1 MKRTVKRILAVLLT
15 AVILLSVAPM
25 SVFAKENVT
34 DGTAEG
40 VMSDVNLKATN
51 SVGEL
56 VTKALEKNGLD
67 AESEYGVTGLDFD
80 GKTATVTGFAKE
92 NCALIVAIYDENS
105 NRMLASGIGEFS
117 ENEQTASVEIST
129 TQMPEYYIAHA
140 FLLDENGSALCDKF
154 TSREHTHDFEEFY
167 EKTVDDFDKDK
178 VINLDENKESNF
190 AVLTEGAETV
200 DAQNGKNKL
209 VSVDDEKGIYVFE
222 NIDSDISSLK
232 AGDVFRYEQKN
243 ERDVLVIKVKS
254 VSINGST
261 ATVTSDDTDLTEV
274 FDYVKIEGST
284 TGENTTVDMSEA
296 DEGVEYRRIEEETGE
311 IQTSSFDYNDS
322 KSVSS
327 EFTIK
332 EKEIKKNVKLSAKLT
347 FKVSASVNVYYQRK
361 AFADDYLDMSI
372 KIEPSVAISFSLTGK
387 AEKSFVKLGEIGIYV
402 CPGVYIG
409 FTPQF
414 VVEVS
419 GSISISGTIKG
430 CIGYSYNSD
439 EGFKNTSSPFDF
451 KPKVEIS
458 VEVFI
463 GINLKPHIAII
474 HEKIADASISGE
486 IGFKIKASTDLS
498 ESATSKA
505 KHDCKVCIDG
515 DISFVIKFSAEL
527 KLFNSEKWKY
537 GADLWNTSFKIADF
551 YISVPY
557 GFGWGVCPHK
567 FYEVKF
573 TVADLDYEKAYKI
586 SSVGAGILSGIITGS
601 ISTGLKAYELAND
614 NFFKSNSSALV
625 SKGNITGNGNSRYY
639 LHGSDTWDGNIATVT
654 DGVTTLYYTNGDQ
667 TATISASGY
676 KSKDI
681 SFTINDSGKSLV
693 VFLEKDSGSDNP
705 GGETGGSTSDGTG
718 SNDSVFTGMEATGTV
733 INFGSYPQSKVTD
746 SATISALDSV
756 TKNWKSYN
764 YYSGTGNEA
773 DGYMTSSDYMKY
785 ADIKLGGEKYRAV
798 TFNEY
803 RPFHTSR
810 TSSTSN
816 SSSFVQYSNGYYTN
830 NVYYFKY
837 EPLKWRVL
845 DASTGLAVC
854 DSIIDSQ
861 PYNNYILK
869 TGDEYWG
876 DSNKKYYAS
885 NWEYSSLRAW
895 LNNEFYNTAFSE
907 MQRDR
912 IKELKR
918 ENKSTKDSKYD
929 SNPTSDKI
937 TLLSYNDIL
946 NTSYGFSLSDDYDVA
961 RLRKGTDYA
970 KCQGLYVDNYSGS
983 IYNGNS
989 QWWLRSPYISYN
1001 SAGVQLSGL
1010 AIGGYGGCWV
1020 NYTDLGIVP
1029 ALNLSISSSASDGT
1043 GSNDSIFTGTE
1054 ATGTVINFGSYPQ
1067 SRVNDTVT
1075 INNLEGVTKNWKSY
1089 NYYSGTG
1096 YWDDGNMT
1104 SSDYMLY
1111 ADFLYG
1117 GEKYRAVT
1125 FSEYRPCY
1133 TGYTHSDGTYQ
1144 DDNGYYTGN
1153 TYYFKYEPLKWRVL
1167 DASTG
1172 LVICDS
1178 AIDSQPY
1185 NNYILNADGYYWGDS
1200 NKKHYASNWEYSSLR
1215 KWLNE
1220 DFYNTAFSKLQQDRI
1235 QKLTRENKS
1244 TYSSKYDSNPT
1255 SDKITLLS
1263 YDDVLNKNYGFSS
1276 SSKAKDTARQREG
1289 TDYAKCQGLSSS
1301 YRGKS
1306 WWQLR
1311 SPCYSYFASVVDYA
1325 GQASDGDNGWLV
1337 TYTDY
1342 GVIPALNLT
1351 QSEISTS
1358 SIISEEIAADEA
1370 GDENAPRTSQAAQT
1384 VYAPL
1389 ANGEFTLGSAVDG
1402 NRYMVY
1408 GVTDYSDGF
1417 TLTSDNLV
1425 YIDQSEGKD
1434 GKVTLS
1440 YKPSRT
1446 DNAAVIVVGDFGS
1459 GIEAKKVEFKTGYT
1473 VTWNIDGKTVTEIY
1487 AAGDKL
1493 TPPTVPSKSGYT
1505 FKGWDKS
1512 VPSTM
1517 PANDM
1522 TFTAVYEKNVEKKN
1536 VKSVSIDDISLNYK
1550 KSTTLKPT
1558 IKADDGAKYKVEY
1571 STSNAKVATVDKNGK
1586 VTATKRGSGSATIT
1600 CTVTD
1605 SNGNVVKDTC
1615 KVSVKL
1621 SFGQILIVY
1630 VLFGWIWY

>member
-15 AVILLSVAPM
+15 AVMLLSVAPM

-117 ENEQTASVEIST
+117 EDEQTASVEIST
-129 TQMPEYYIAHA
+129 TQMPEYFVAYA

-190 AVLTEGAETV
+190 AVLTEGSETV

-243 ERDVLVIKVKS
+243 EQDVLVIKVKS

-332 EKEIKKNVKLSAKLT
+332 EKKIKKNVKLSAKLT
-347 FKVSASVNVYYQRK
+347 FKVSASINVYYQRK

-387 AEKSFVKLGEIGIYV
+387 AEKSFVKLGEIGIFV

-601 ISTGLKAYELAND
+601 ISTGLKAYELVND
-614 NFFKSNSSALV
+614 NFFKSNSSALI
-625 SKGNITGNGNSRYY
+625 SKGNVKGNGNSRYY

-654 DGVTTLYYTNGDQ
+654 DGVATLYYTNGDQ

-681 SFTINDSGKSLV
+681 SFTIKDAGKSFV
-693 VFLEKDSGSDNP
+693 VFLEKGSGSDNP
-705 GGETGGSTSDGTG
+705 GGETGGSNLGNYTATFSANGGAFADGTTTKNLTVKAGDPITAPNDPTRNNYYFAGWNPGLPDVMPSKNTTFTATWSTTPVTGYADGTG
-718 SNDSVFTGMEATGTV
+718 SADNLSNVGTKGATV
-733 INFGSYPQSKVTD
+733 QFGAYPQSRVTD
-746 SATISALDSV
+746 EAIIDGLDSQSLS
-756 TKNWKSYN
+756 WKSYN
-764 YYSGTGNEA
+764 YYSGTGSWT
-773 DGYMTSSDYMKY
+773 DGNVKPSDYMKY
-785 ADIKLGGEKYRAV
+785 ADIVFNGNKYRAV
-798 TFNEY
+798 TFSKY
-803 RPFHTSR
+803 RPDCTVY
-810 TSSTSN
+810 TSSASN
-816 SSSFVQYSNGYYTN
+816 TCQDEYGYYTG

-845 DASTGLAVC
+845 DASTGLVVC

-861 PYNNYILK
+861 AYNNYILRSNY
-869 TGDEYWG
+869 DYEYYG
-876 DSNKKYYAS
+876 DS
-885 NWEYSSLRAW
+885 E
-895 LNNEFYNTAFSE
+895 
-907 MQRDR
+907 
-912 IKELKR
+912 
-918 ENKSTKDSKYD
+918 
-929 SNPTSDKI
+929 
-937 TLLSYNDIL
+937 
-946 NTSYGFSLSDDYDVA
+946 
-961 RLRKGTDYA
+961 
-970 KCQGLYVDNYSGS
+970 
-983 IYNGNS
+983 
-989 QWWLRSPYISYN
+989 
-1001 SAGVQLSGL
+1001 
-1010 AIGGYGGCWV
+1010 
-1020 NYTDLGIVP
+1020 
-1029 ALNLSISSSASDGT
+1029 
-1043 GSNDSIFTGTE
+1043 
-1054 ATGTVINFGSYPQ
+1054 
-1067 SRVNDTVT
+1067 
-1075 INNLEGVTKNWKSY
+1075 KN
-1089 NYYSGTG
+1089 
-1096 YWDDGNMT
+1096 
-1104 SSDYMLY
+1104 
-1111 ADFLYG
+1111 
-1117 GEKYRAVT
+1117 
-1125 FSEYRPCY
+1125 
-1133 TGYTHSDGTYQ
+1133 
-1144 DDNGYYTGN
+1144 
-1153 TYYFKYEPLKWRVL
+1153 
-1167 DASTG
+1167 
-1172 LVICDS
+1172 
-1178 AIDSQPY
+1178 
-1185 NNYILNADGYYWGDS
+1185 
-1200 NKKHYASNWEYSSLR
+1200 HYANDWENSSLR

-1244 TYSSKYDSNPT
+1244 TCESKHDSNPT

-1263 YDDVLNKNYGFSS
+1263 YWDMLNTSYGFSS
-1276 SSKAKDTARQREG
+1276 SDRTKDTARQRKG
-1289 TDYAKCQGLSSS
+1289 TDYAKCQGLAVITDSN
-1301 YRGKS
+1301 YDGIS
-1306 WWQLR
+1306 WWWLR
-1311 SPCYSYFASVVDYA
+1311 SPGCCQCSFGGYSGGAAGVDYA
-1325 GQASDGDNGWLV
+1325 GWADNYNNYV
-1337 TYTDY
+1337 NYTNN
-1342 GVIPALNLT
+1342 GVVPALNLGKST
-1351 QSEISTS
+1351 ISTS
-1358 SIISEEIAADEA
+1358 SIHTGEIASDEA
-1370 GDENAPRTSQAAQT
+1370 GDENSPKTSRAAQT

-1425 YIDQSEGKD
+1425 YIDCSEGKD
-1434 GKVTLS
+1434 GKVTLT
-1440 YKPSRT
+1440 YKPSRNDKAT
-1446 DNAAVIVVGDFGS
+1446 VIVVGDFGS

-1487 AAGDKL
+1487 AAGNKL
-1493 TPPTVPSKSGYT
+1493 TPPTVPSKIGYT

-1517 PANDM
+1517 PASDL
-1522 TFTAVYEKNVEKKN
+1522 TFTAVYEKHVEKKN
-1536 VKSVSIDDISLNYK
+1536 VKFVSIDDISLNYK

-1586 VTATKRGSGSATIT
+1586 VTATKRGSGTATIT

>member
-15 AVILLSVAPM
+15 AVMLLSVAPM

-117 ENEQTASVEIST
+117 EDEQTASVEIST

-178 VINLDENKESNF
+178 VINLDENKKSNF

-243 ERDVLVIKVKS
+243 EQDVLVIKVKS

-296 DEGVEYRRIEEETGE
+296 DEGVEYRKIEEETGE
-311 IQTSSFDYNDS
+311 IQTSSFGYNDS

-372 KIEPSVAISFSLTGK
+372 KIEPSVTLSFSLTGK

-654 DGVTTLYYTNGDQ
+654 DGVATLYYTNGDQ
-667 TATISASGY
+667 TATITASGY

-718 SNDSVFTGMEATGTV
+718 SNDSIFKGTEVTGTI

-746 SATISALDSV
+746 SATISALDGV

-773 DGYMTSSDYMKY
+773 DGNMTSSDYMKY

-798 TFNEY
+798 IFSEY
-803 RPFHTSR
+803 RPYYTGY
-810 TSSTSN
+810 TSSTS
-816 SSSFVQYSNGYYTN
+816 YSYQDDNGYFAN

-845 DASTGLAVC
+845 NASTGLVVC
-854 DSIIDSQ
+854 DSAIDSQ

-869 TGDEYWG
+869 VDDEYWG

-885 NWEYSSLRAW
+885 NWENSCLRAW

-907 MQRDR
+907 IQQDR
-912 IKELKR
+912 IKGLTR
-918 ENKSTKDSKYD
+918 ENKSTWDSKYD
-929 SNPTSDKI
+929 SNPTS
-937 TLLSYNDIL
+937 
-946 NTSYGFSLSDDYDVA
+946 
-961 RLRKGTDYA
+961 
-970 KCQGLYVDNYSGS
+970 
-983 IYNGNS
+983 
-989 QWWLRSPYISYN
+989 
-1001 SAGVQLSGL
+1001 
-1010 AIGGYGGCWV
+1010 
-1020 NYTDLGIVP
+1020 
-1029 ALNLSISSSASDGT
+1029 
-1043 GSNDSIFTGTE
+1043 E
-1054 ATGTVINFGSYPQ
+1054 
-1067 SRVNDTVT
+1067 
-1075 INNLEGVTKNWKSY
+1075 
-1089 NYYSGTG
+1089 
-1096 YWDDGNMT
+1096 
-1104 SSDYMLY
+1104 
-1111 ADFLYG
+1111 
-1117 GEKYRAVT
+1117 
-1125 FSEYRPCY
+1125 
-1133 TGYTHSDGTYQ
+1133 
-1144 DDNGYYTGN
+1144 
-1153 TYYFKYEPLKWRVL
+1153 
-1167 DASTG
+1167 
-1172 LVICDS
+1172 
-1178 AIDSQPY
+1178 
-1185 NNYILNADGYYWGDS
+1185 
-1200 NKKHYASNWEYSSLR
+1200 
-1215 KWLNE
+1215 
-1220 DFYNTAFSKLQQDRI
+1220 
-1235 QKLTRENKS
+1235 
-1244 TYSSKYDSNPT
+1244 
-1255 SDKITLLS
+1255 KITLLS
-1263 YDDVLNKNYGFSS
+1263 YDEASNTSYGFSS
-1276 SSKAKDTARQREG
+1276 AGSKDTARLREG
-1289 TDYAKCQGLSSS
+1289 TDYAKCQGLWINN
-1301 YRGKS
+1301 S
-1306 WWQLR
+1306 WWWLR
-1311 SPCYSYFASVVDYA
+1311 SPSNAYGAAGVDNDGWAFSYISDVNFAYEGVV
-1325 GQASDGDNGWLV
+1325 
-1337 TYTDY
+1337 
-1342 GVIPALNLT
+1342 PALNLT
-1351 QSEISTS
+1351 KSKIGTS
-1358 SIISEEIAADEA
+1358 SITSGEIAVEEVT
-1370 GDENAPRTSQAAQT
+1370 DENAPRTSRAVQT

-1389 ANGEFTLGSAVDG
+1389 ANGKFTLGSAVDG

-1434 GKVTLS
+1434 GKVTLT
-1440 YKPSRT
+1440 YKPSKT
-1446 DNAAVIVVGDFGS
+1446 DSATVIVVGDFGS
-1459 GIEAKKVEFKTGYT
+1459 GIEARIVELKTGYT

-1517 PANDM
+1517 PASDL

-1586 VTATKRGSGSATIT
+1586 VTATKRGSGTATIT

>member
-1 MKRTVKRILAVLLT
+1 MKKTVKRIFAILLAV
-15 AVILLSVAPM
+15 VMLLSVAPV

-117 ENEQTASVEIST
+117 EDEQTASVEIST
-129 TQMPEYYIAHA
+129 TQMPEYFVAYA

-178 VINLDENKESNF
+178 VINLDENRESNF
-190 AVLTEGAETV
+190 VVLTEGAETV

-209 VSVDDEKGIYVFE
+209 VSVDDEKDIYVFE
-222 NIDSDISSLK
+222 NIDSDISTLK

-243 ERDVLVIKVKS
+243 EQDVLVIKVKS
-254 VSINGST
+254 VRINGST

-274 FDYVKIEGST
+274 FDYVKIEGNT
-284 TGENTTVDMSEA
+284 TGENTTVDMSKA

-311 IQTSSFDYNDS
+311 IQTRSFEYNDS

-332 EKEIKKNVKLSAKLT
+332 EKKIKKNVKLSAKLT

-361 AFADDYLDMSI
+361 ALDKDYLDMSI

-387 AEKSFVKLGEIGIYV
+387 VEKSFVKLGEIGIYV

-419 GSISISGTIKG
+419 GSISVSGTIKG

-439 EGFKNTSSPFDF
+439 EGFKNISSPFEF

-458 VEVFI
+458 VEIFV

-601 ISTGLKAYELAND
+601 ISTGLKAYELVND

-654 DGVTTLYYTNGDQ
+654 DGVATLYYTNGDQ
-667 TATISASGY
+667 TATITASGY

-705 GGETGGSTSDGTG
+705 GGETGGSASDGTG
-718 SNDSVFTGMEATGTV
+718 SNDSIFKGTEATGTI
-733 INFGSYPQSKVTD
+733 INFGSYPQSRVNDTVT
-746 SATISALDSV
+746 INKLDGV

-764 YYSGTGNEA
+764 YYSGTGDYW
-773 DGYMTSSDYMKY
+773 DGGSMKPSDYMKY
-785 ADIKLGGEKYRAV
+785 ADIVFNGNKYRAV
-798 TFNEY
+798 TFSKY
-803 RPFHTSR
+803 RPYLTGY
-810 TSSTSN
+810 TSSSLNTYQN
-816 SSSFVQYSNGYYTN
+816 DNGYYTG

-845 DASTGLAVC
+845 DASTGLVVC
-854 DSIIDSQ
+854 DSVIDSQ
-861 PYNNYILK
+861 AYNNYVLYSN
-869 TGDEYWG
+869 GEYYG
-876 DSNKKYYAS
+876 DS
-885 NWEYSSLRAW
+885 
-895 LNNEFYNTAFSE
+895 
-907 MQRDR
+907 
-912 IKELKR
+912 
-918 ENKSTKDSKYD
+918 
-929 SNPTSDKI
+929 
-937 TLLSYNDIL
+937 
-946 NTSYGFSLSDDYDVA
+946 G
-961 RLRKGTDYA
+961 
-970 KCQGLYVDNYSGS
+970 
-983 IYNGNS
+983 
-989 QWWLRSPYISYN
+989 
-1001 SAGVQLSGL
+1001 
-1010 AIGGYGGCWV
+1010 
-1020 NYTDLGIVP
+1020 
-1029 ALNLSISSSASDGT
+1029 
-1043 GSNDSIFTGTE
+1043 
-1054 ATGTVINFGSYPQ
+1054 
-1067 SRVNDTVT
+1067 
-1075 INNLEGVTKNWKSY
+1075 KN
-1089 NYYSGTG
+1089 
-1096 YWDDGNMT
+1096 
-1104 SSDYMLY
+1104 
-1111 ADFLYG
+1111 
-1117 GEKYRAVT
+1117 
-1125 FSEYRPCY
+1125 
-1133 TGYTHSDGTYQ
+1133 
-1144 DDNGYYTGN
+1144 
-1153 TYYFKYEPLKWRVL
+1153 
-1167 DASTG
+1167 
-1172 LVICDS
+1172 
-1178 AIDSQPY
+1178 
-1185 NNYILNADGYYWGDS
+1185 
-1200 NKKHYASNWEYSSLR
+1200 HYASNWENSSLR

-1244 TYSSKYDSNPT
+1244 TYSIKYDSNPT

-1263 YDDVLNKNYGFSS
+1263 YWDALNTSYGFSS
-1276 SSKAKDTARQREG
+1276 SHNTDDTARQRKG
-1289 TDYAKCQGLSSS
+1289 TDYAKCQGLLVSTSSS
-1301 YRGKS
+1301 YSGNS
-1306 WWQLR
+1306 WWWLR
-1311 SPCYSYFASVVDYA
+1311 SPNYSGDAAEV
-1325 GQASDGDNGWLV
+1325 GSDGWACSYDYIVGTTNG
-1337 TYTDY
+1337 
-1342 GVIPALNLT
+1342 GVLPALNLGK
-1351 QSEISTS
+1351 STILKSKS
-1358 SIISEEIAADEA
+1358 SKREIAADETE
-1370 GDENAPRTSQAAQT
+1370 DEEKLETSSAIQT
-1384 VYAPL
+1384 VYTPL
-1389 ANGEFTLGSAVDG
+1389 KNGEFILGSAVDG
-1402 NRYMVY
+1402 NGYMVY
-1408 GVTDYSDGF
+1408 GVTDYDDDF
-1417 TLTSDNLV
+1417 TLTTDNLV
-1425 YIDQSEGKD
+1425 YIDRSEGEN
-1434 GKVTLS
+1434 GKVTLT
-1440 YKPSRT
+1440 YNPSRT
-1446 DNAAVIVVGDFGS
+1446 DEATVIVVGDFGD
-1459 GIEAKKVEFKTGYT
+1459 GIEARKVEFRS
-1473 VTWNIDGKTVTEIY
+1473 N
-1487 AAGDKL
+1487 
-1493 TPPTVPSKSGYT
+1493 
-1505 FKGWDKS
+1505 
-1512 VPSTM
+1512 
-1517 PANDM
+1517 
-1522 TFTAVYEKNVEKKN
+1522 N

-1550 KSTTLKPT
+1550 KSTTLNPT
-1558 IKADDGAKYKVEY
+1558 IKADEGAEYTVKYE
-1571 STSNAKVATVDKNGK
+1571 SSNPKVATVDKNGK
-1586 VTATKRGSGSATIT
+1586 VYAAKRGTATIT

-1605 SNGNVVKDTC
+1605 ELGGTVTDTC
-1615 KVSVKL
+1615 KVTVKYN
-1621 SFGQILIVY
+1621 FGQWLIKIF
-1630 VLFGWIWY
+1630 LFGWIWY

>member
-15 AVILLSVAPM
+15 VVMLLSVTPM
-25 SVFAKENVT
+25 SVFAKENMT

-117 ENEQTASVEIST
+117 EDEQTASVEIST

-178 VINLDENKESNF
+178 VINLDENKKSNF

-243 ERDVLVIKVKS
+243 EQDVLVIKVKS

-601 ISTGLKAYELAND
+601 ISTGLKAYELVND

-625 SKGNITGNGNSRYY
+625 SKGNVKGNGNSRYY

-654 DGVTTLYYTNGDQ
+654 DGVATLYYTNGDQ
-667 TATISASGY
+667 TATITASGY

-705 GGETGGSTSDGTG
+705 GGETGGSASDGTG
-718 SNDSVFTGMEATGTV
+718 SNDSVFKGTEVTGTI
-733 INFGSYPQSKVTD
+733 INFGSYPQSRVTD
-746 SATISALDSV
+746 EAIIDGLNSQSLS
-756 TKNWKSYN
+756 WKSYN
-764 YYSGTGNEA
+764 YYSGTGSLSYGN
-773 DGYMTSSDYMKY
+773 MKPSDYMKY
-785 ADIKLGGEKYRAV
+785 ADIV
-798 TFNEY
+798 
-803 RPFHTSR
+803 
-810 TSSTSN
+810 
-816 SSSFVQYSNGYYTN
+816 
-830 NVYYFKY
+830 
-837 EPLKWRVL
+837 
-845 DASTGLAVC
+845 
-854 DSIIDSQ
+854 
-861 PYNNYILK
+861 
-869 TGDEYWG
+869 
-876 DSNKKYYAS
+876 
-885 NWEYSSLRAW
+885 
-895 LNNEFYNTAFSE
+895 FS
-907 MQRDR
+907 
-912 IKELKR
+912 
-918 ENKSTKDSKYD
+918 
-929 SNPTSDKI
+929 
-937 TLLSYNDIL
+937 
-946 NTSYGFSLSDDYDVA
+946 
-961 RLRKGTDYA
+961 
-970 KCQGLYVDNYSGS
+970 
-983 IYNGNS
+983 GN
-989 QWWLRSPYISYN
+989 
-1001 SAGVQLSGL
+1001 
-1010 AIGGYGGCWV
+1010 
-1020 NYTDLGIVP
+1020 
-1029 ALNLSISSSASDGT
+1029 
-1043 GSNDSIFTGTE
+1043 
-1054 ATGTVINFGSYPQ
+1054 
-1067 SRVNDTVT
+1067 
-1075 INNLEGVTKNWKSY
+1075 
-1089 NYYSGTG
+1089 
-1096 YWDDGNMT
+1096 
-1104 SSDYMLY
+1104 
-1111 ADFLYG
+1111 
-1117 GEKYRAVT
+1117 KYRAVT
-1125 FSEYRPCY
+1125 FSEYRPYC

-1185 NNYILNADGYYWGDS
+1185 NNYILYSGSEYWGDS

-1215 KWLNE
+1215 AWLNN
-1220 DFYNTAFSKLQQDRI
+1220 DFYNTAFSKMQQDRI
-1235 QKLTRENKS
+1235 KELTRENKS
-1244 TYSSKYDSNPT
+1244 TYDSKYDSNPT

-1263 YDDVLNKNYGFSS
+1263 YWDVLNTSYGFSS
-1276 SSKAKDTARQREG
+1276 SYNTNDTARQRKG
-1289 TDYAKCQGLSSS
+1289 TDYAKCQGLWVVSTSSS
-1301 YRGKS
+1301 YSGNS
-1306 WWQLR
+1306 WWWLR
-1311 SPCYSYFASVVDYA
+1311 SPRDSYHALDVDYEGWA
-1325 GQASDGDNGWLV
+1325 CNGYYYDV
-1337 TYTDY
+1337 YGTSG
-1342 GVIPALNLT
+1342 GVIPALNLGKST
-1351 QSEISTS
+1351 ISTS
-1358 SIISEEIAADEA
+1358 SILTGEIAAEEVT
-1370 GDENAPRTSQAAQT
+1370 DENAVGTNQAAQT

-1389 ANGEFTLGSAVDG
+1389 ANGEFILGSAVDG

-1434 GKVTLS
+1434 GKVTLT

-1446 DNAAVIVVGDFGS
+1446 DSATVIVVGDFGN

-1493 TPPTVPSKSGYT
+1493 TPPAVPSKSGYT

-1517 PANDM
+1517 PASDL

-1536 VKSVSIDDISLNYK
+1536 VKSISIDDISLNYK

-1558 IKADDGAKYKVEY
+1558 ITADDGAKYKVEY
-1571 STSNAKVATVDKNGK
+1571 STSNAKVATVDQNGK
-1586 VTATKRGSGSATIT
+1586 VTATKRGSGTATIT

>member
-15 AVILLSVAPM
+15 AVMLLSVAPM
-25 SVFAKENVT
+25 SVFAKGNVT

-67 AESEYGVTGLDFD
+67 AESEYGVTGLDFNE
-80 GKTATVTGFAKE
+80 KTATVTGFAKE
-92 NCALIVAIYDENS
+92 NCALIVAIYDEDTS
-105 NRMLASGIGEFS
+105 RMLASGIGEFS
-117 ENEQTASVEIST
+117 EDEQTASVEIST
-129 TQMPEYYIAHA
+129 TQMPEYFVAYA

-154 TSREHTHDFEEFY
+154 TSREHTHEFEEFY

-178 VINLDENKESNF
+178 VINLDEDKESNF
-190 AVLTEGAETV
+190 VVLTEGAETV

-232 AGDVFRYEQKN
+232 AGDIFHYEQKN
-243 ERDVLVIKVKS
+243 EQDVLVIKVKS

-296 DEGVEYRRIEEETGE
+296 DEDVEYRRIEEETGE

-322 KSVSS
+322 KSISS
-327 EFTIK
+327 EFTIR
-332 EKEIKKNVKLSAKLT
+332 EKEIKKDVKLSATLT
-347 FKVSASVNVYYQRK
+347 FAVSASVNVYYQK
-361 AFADDYLDMSI
+361 KVFAKDYLDMSI
-372 KIEPSVAISFSLTGK
+372 NIEPSVTLSFSLTGK
-387 AEKSFVKLGEIGIYV
+387 VEKSFVKLGEIGIYV

-430 CIGYSYNSD
+430 SIGYSYNSD
-439 EGFKNTSSPFDF
+439 EGFKNISSPFGF
-451 KPKVEIS
+451 EPKVEIS
-458 VEVFI
+458 VEIFV
-463 GINLKPHIAII
+463 GLNLKPHVAII
-474 HEKIADASISGE
+474 HEKIADASLSAQ
-486 IGFKIKASTDLS
+486 IGFDILATTDLL
-498 ESATSKA
+498 EGVTSDA
-505 KHDCKVCIDG
+505 KHDCNVCIDG
-515 DISFVIKFSAEL
+515 DISFVIRFSAEL
-527 KLFNSEKWKY
+527 KLFNSKKWKY

-586 SSVGAGILSGIITGS
+586 SSVGAGILSGVLSGKV
-601 ISTGLKAYELAND
+601 STGLNVYDFVNN
-614 NFFKSNSSALV
+614 NFFKLNGSALV
-625 SKGNITGNGNSRYY
+625 SKGNVKGNGNSRYY

-654 DGVTTLYYTNGDQ
+654 DGVATLYYTNGDQ
-667 TATISASGY
+667 TATITASGY

-705 GGETGGSTSDGTG
+705 GGETGGSASDGTG
-718 SNDSVFTGMEATGTV
+718 SNDSVFTGTEATGTV

-764 YYSGTGNEA
+764 YYSGTGDYD
-773 DGYMTSSDYMKY
+773 DGNMEPSDYMKY
-785 ADIKLGGEKYRAV
+785 ADIKLGGNKYRAV
-798 TFNEY
+798 TFSEY
-803 RPFHTSR
+803 RPRYTGYK
-810 TSSTSN
+810 SSAS
-816 SSSFVQYSNGYYTN
+816 YSYQDDNGYYTN
-830 NVYYFKY
+830 KVYYFKY

-845 DASTGLAVC
+845 DASTGLIVC
-854 DSIIDSQ
+854 DFAIDSQ
-861 PYNNYILK
+861 AYNNYNLC
-869 TGDEYWG
+869 TDSTYESFWG
-876 DSNKKYYAS
+876 DSDKNHSAS
-885 NWEYSSLRAW
+885 DWENSSLRAW
-895 LNNEFYNTAFSE
+895 LNNEFYNVAFNE
-907 MQRDR
+907 VQQVKIR
-912 IKELKR
+912 ELTR
-918 ENKSTKDSKYD
+918 ENNDSSFGTFDSK
-929 SNPTSDKI
+929 PTSDKI
-937 TLLSYNDIL
+937 TLLSFNDVL
-946 NTSYGFSLSDDYDVA
+946 NTSYGFSSSTSSDTERY
-961 RLRKGTDYA
+961 RKGTDYA
-970 KCQGLYVDNYSGS
+970 KCQGLEVYSDLGS
-983 IYNGNS
+983 SYDGNS
-989 QWWLRSPYISYN
+989 WWRLRTPSSFH
-1001 SAGVQLSGL
+1001 G
-1010 AIGGYGGCWV
+1010 AIFVGY
-1020 NYTDLGIVP
+1020 
-1029 ALNLSISSSASDGT
+1029 DGWLCN
-1043 GSNDSIFTGTE
+1043 G
-1054 ATGTVINFGSYPQ
+1054 Y
-1067 SRVNDTVT
+1067 RVNSVYK
-1075 INNLEGVTKNWKSY
+1075 GV
-1089 NYYSGTG
+1089 
-1096 YWDDGNMT
+1096 
-1104 SSDYMLY
+1104 
-1111 ADFLYG
+1111 
-1117 GEKYRAVT
+1117 V
-1125 FSEYRPCY
+1125 
-1133 TGYTHSDGTYQ
+1133 
-1144 DDNGYYTGN
+1144 
-1153 TYYFKYEPLKWRVL
+1153 
-1167 DASTG
+1167 
-1172 LVICDS
+1172 
-1178 AIDSQPY
+1178 
-1185 NNYILNADGYYWGDS
+1185 
-1200 NKKHYASNWEYSSLR
+1200 
-1215 KWLNE
+1215 
-1220 DFYNTAFSKLQQDRI
+1220 
-1235 QKLTRENKS
+1235 
-1244 TYSSKYDSNPT
+1244 
-1255 SDKITLLS
+1255 
-1263 YDDVLNKNYGFSS
+1263 
-1276 SSKAKDTARQREG
+1276 
-1289 TDYAKCQGLSSS
+1289 
-1301 YRGKS
+1301 
-1306 WWQLR
+1306 
-1311 SPCYSYFASVVDYA
+1311 
-1325 GQASDGDNGWLV
+1325 
-1337 TYTDY
+1337 
-1342 GVIPALNLT
+1342 PALNLT
-1351 QSEISTS
+1351 QSKIGTS
-1358 SIISEEIAADEA
+1358 SITSGEIAAEEVM
-1370 GDENAPRTSQAAQT
+1370 DENAVETSRAAQT

-1389 ANGEFTLGSAVDG
+1389 KNGEFILGSAVDG
-1402 NRYMVY
+1402 NLYMVY

-1417 TLTSDNLV
+1417 ALTSDNLV

-1434 GKVTLS
+1434 GKVTLT

-1446 DNAAVIVVGDFGS
+1446 DKATVIVVGDFGS
-1459 GIEAKKVEFKTGYT
+1459 GIEAKKVEFKTGYA

-1517 PANDM
+1517 PESDL

-1586 VTATKRGSGSATIT
+1586 VTATKRGSGTATII

>member
-15 AVILLSVAPM
+15 AVMLLSVAPM
-25 SVFAKENVT
+25 SVFAKGNMT

-56 VTKALEKNGLD
+56 VTKALEKNGLN

-117 ENEQTASVEIST
+117 EDEQTASVKIST
-129 TQMPEYYIAHA
+129 TQMPEYFVAYA

-190 AVLTEGAETV
+190 VVLTEGAETV

-232 AGDVFRYEQKN
+232 AGDIFRYEQKN
-243 ERDVLVIKVKS
+243 EQDVLVIKVKS

-347 FKVSASVNVYYQRK
+347 FKVSASVNVYYQK
-361 AFADDYLDMSI
+361 KVFADDYLDMSI

-430 CIGYSYNSD
+430 CIGYSYKSD

-458 VEVFI
+458 VEIFI

-486 IGFKIKASTDLS
+486 IGFKIKASTDLL
-498 ESATSKA
+498 EGATSKA

-515 DISFVIKFSAEL
+515 DVSFVIKFSAEL

-601 ISTGLKAYELAND
+601 VSTGLNVYDFVNN
-614 NFFKSNSSALV
+614 NFFKANSSALV
-625 SKGNITGNGNSRYY
+625 SKGNVNGNGNARYY
-639 LHGSDTWDGNIATVT
+639 PQGNGAWGGNTAALK
-654 DGVTTLYYTNGDQ
+654 DGVASLYYTNGDQ
-667 TATISASGY
+667 TATITASGY

-681 SFTINDSGKSLV
+681 SFTIKDAGKSFV
-693 VFLEKDSGSDNP
+693 VFLEKGSGSDNP
-705 GGETGGSTSDGTG
+705 GGETGGSNLGNYTATFSANGGAFADGTTTKNLTVKAGDPITAPNDPTRNNYYFAGWNPGLPDVMPSKNTTFTATWSTTPVTGYADGTG
-718 SNDSVFTGMEATGTV
+718 SADNLSNVGTKGATV
-733 INFGSYPQSKVTD
+733 QFGAYPQSRVTD
-746 SATISALDSV
+746 EAIIDGLDSQSLS
-756 TKNWKSYN
+756 WKSYN
-764 YYSGTGNEA
+764 YYSGTGSLY
-773 DGYMTSSDYMKY
+773 DGNMKPSDYMKY
-785 ADIKLGGEKYRAV
+785 ADIVFNGNKYRAV
-798 TFNEY
+798 TFSKY
-803 RPFHTSR
+803 RPRFTGD
-810 TSSTSN
+810 TF
-816 SSSFVQYSNGYYTN
+816 SSSYINQDYNGYYTG

-845 DASTGLAVC
+845 DASMGLVVC

-861 PYNNYILK
+861 AYNNYILESN
-869 TGDEYWG
+869 GEYYG
-876 DSNKKYYAS
+876 DS
-885 NWEYSSLRAW
+885 
-895 LNNEFYNTAFSE
+895 
-907 MQRDR
+907 
-912 IKELKR
+912 
-918 ENKSTKDSKYD
+918 
-929 SNPTSDKI
+929 
-937 TLLSYNDIL
+937 
-946 NTSYGFSLSDDYDVA
+946 G
-961 RLRKGTDYA
+961 
-970 KCQGLYVDNYSGS
+970 
-983 IYNGNS
+983 
-989 QWWLRSPYISYN
+989 
-1001 SAGVQLSGL
+1001 
-1010 AIGGYGGCWV
+1010 
-1020 NYTDLGIVP
+1020 
-1029 ALNLSISSSASDGT
+1029 
-1043 GSNDSIFTGTE
+1043 
-1054 ATGTVINFGSYPQ
+1054 
-1067 SRVNDTVT
+1067 
-1075 INNLEGVTKNWKSY
+1075 KN
-1089 NYYSGTG
+1089 
-1096 YWDDGNMT
+1096 
-1104 SSDYMLY
+1104 
-1111 ADFLYG
+1111 
-1117 GEKYRAVT
+1117 
-1125 FSEYRPCY
+1125 
-1133 TGYTHSDGTYQ
+1133 
-1144 DDNGYYTGN
+1144 
-1153 TYYFKYEPLKWRVL
+1153 
-1167 DASTG
+1167 
-1172 LVICDS
+1172 
-1178 AIDSQPY
+1178 
-1185 NNYILNADGYYWGDS
+1185 
-1200 NKKHYASNWEYSSLR
+1200 HYASDWENSSLR

-1235 QKLTRENKS
+1235 QKLTRENWS
-1244 TYSSKYDSNPT
+1244 TNESKYDSNPT

-1263 YDDVLNKNYGFSS
+1263 YYDALNTFNSTS
-1276 SSKAKDTARQREG
+1276 ITKDGARRRKG
-1289 TDYAKCQGLSSS
+1289 TDYAKCQGVGVVSD
-1301 YRGKS
+1301 YGGTYD
-1306 WWQLR
+1306 WWLR
-1311 SPCYSYFASVVDYA
+1311 SPDESCYATEVGYDGRVDNFYCNVYATHRGVV
-1325 GQASDGDNGWLV
+1325 
-1337 TYTDY
+1337 
-1342 GVIPALNLT
+1342 PALNLGKST
-1351 QSEISTS
+1351 ISTS
-1358 SIISEEIAADEA
+1358 SIHTGEIAAYET
-1370 GDENAPRTSQAAQT
+1370 EVEEKLETSPAIQT
-1384 VYAPL
+1384 VYTPL
-1389 ANGEFTLGSAVDG
+1389 KNGEFTLGSAVDG
-1402 NRYMVY
+1402 NGYMVY
-1408 GVTDYSDGF
+1408 GVTDYTDGF

-1425 YIDQSEGKD
+1425 YIDCSEGKD
-1434 GKVTLS
+1434 GKVTLT
-1440 YKPSRT
+1440 YKPSRNDKAT
-1446 DNAAVIVVGDFGS
+1446 VIVVGDFGS
-1459 GIEAKKVEFKTGYT
+1459 GIEARIVELKTGYT

-1517 PANDM
+1517 PASDL

-1571 STSNAKVATVDKNGK
+1571 STSNAKVATVDENGK
-1586 VTATKRGSGSATIT
+1586 VTATKRGSGTATIT

>member
-15 AVILLSVAPM
+15 AVMLLSVAPM
-25 SVFAKENVT
+25 SVFAKGNMT

-56 VTKALEKNGLD
+56 VTKALEKNGLN

-92 NCALIVAIYDENS
+92 NCVLIVAIYDENS

-117 ENEQTASVEIST
+117 EDEQTASVKIST
-129 TQMPEYYIAHA
+129 TQMPEYFVAYA

-190 AVLTEGAETV
+190 VVLTEGAETV

-232 AGDVFRYEQKN
+232 AGDIFRYEQKN
-243 ERDVLVIKVKS
+243 EQDVLVIKVKS

-601 ISTGLKAYELAND
+601 ISTGLKAYELVND
-614 NFFKSNSSALV
+614 NFFKSNSSALI
-625 SKGNITGNGNSRYY
+625 SKGNVNGNSNSRYY
-639 LHGSDTWDGNIATVT
+639 PQGNGAWGGNTAAVT
-654 DGVTTLYYTNGDQ
+654 DGIATLYYTNGDQ
-667 TATISASGY
+667 TATVTASGY

-718 SNDSVFTGMEATGTV
+718 SNDSVF
-733 INFGSYPQSKVTD
+733 K
-746 SATISALDSV
+746 
-756 TKNWKSYN
+756 
-764 YYSGTGNEA
+764 
-773 DGYMTSSDYMKY
+773 
-785 ADIKLGGEKYRAV
+785 
-798 TFNEY
+798 
-803 RPFHTSR
+803 
-810 TSSTSN
+810 
-816 SSSFVQYSNGYYTN
+816 
-830 NVYYFKY
+830 
-837 EPLKWRVL
+837 
-845 DASTGLAVC
+845 
-854 DSIIDSQ
+854 
-861 PYNNYILK
+861 
-869 TGDEYWG
+869 
-876 DSNKKYYAS
+876 
-885 NWEYSSLRAW
+885 
-895 LNNEFYNTAFSE
+895 
-907 MQRDR
+907 
-912 IKELKR
+912 
-918 ENKSTKDSKYD
+918 
-929 SNPTSDKI
+929 
-937 TLLSYNDIL
+937 
-946 NTSYGFSLSDDYDVA
+946 
-961 RLRKGTDYA
+961 
-970 KCQGLYVDNYSGS
+970 
-983 IYNGNS
+983 
-989 QWWLRSPYISYN
+989 
-1001 SAGVQLSGL
+1001 
-1010 AIGGYGGCWV
+1010 
-1020 NYTDLGIVP
+1020 
-1029 ALNLSISSSASDGT
+1029 
-1043 GSNDSIFTGTE
+1043 GTE
-1054 ATGTVINFGSYPQ
+1054 ATGTIINFGSYPQ

-1075 INNLEGVTKNWKSY
+1075 INNLDGVTKNWKSY

-1096 YWDDGNMT
+1096 SLSYGNMKP
-1104 SSDYMLY
+1104 SDYMKY
-1111 ADFLYG
+1111 ADIVFSG
-1117 GEKYRAVT
+1117 NKYRAVT
-1125 FSEYRPCY
+1125 FSEYRPYC

-1185 NNYILNADGYYWGDS
+1185 NNYILYSGSEYWGDS

-1215 KWLNE
+1215 AWLNN
-1220 DFYNTAFSKLQQDRI
+1220 DFYNTAFSKMQQDRI
-1235 QKLTRENKS
+1235 KELTRENKS
-1244 TYSSKYDSNPT
+1244 TYDSKYDSNPT

-1263 YDDVLNKNYGFSS
+1263 YWDVLNTSYGFSS
-1276 SSKAKDTARQREG
+1276 SYNTNDTARQRKG
-1289 TDYAKCQGLSSS
+1289 TDYAKCQGLWVVSTSSS
-1301 YRGKS
+1301 YSGNS
-1306 WWQLR
+1306 WWWLR
-1311 SPCYSYFASVVDYA
+1311 SPRDSYHALDVDYEGWA
-1325 GQASDGDNGWLV
+1325 CNGYYYDV
-1337 TYTDY
+1337 YGTSG
-1342 GVIPALNLT
+1342 GVIPALNLGKST
-1351 QSEISTS
+1351 ISTS
-1358 SIISEEIAADEA
+1358 SILTGEIAADDVT
-1370 GDENAPRTSQAAQT
+1370 DENAPKTSQAAQT
-1384 VYAPL
+1384 VYSPL

-1417 TLTSDNLV
+1417 TLTSDNLI

-1434 GKVTLS
+1434 GKVTLT

-1446 DNAAVIVVGDFGS
+1446 DSATVIVVGDFGS
-1459 GIEAKKVEFKTGYT
+1459 GIEAKKVELKTGYT

-1517 PANDM
+1517 PANDL

-1558 IKADDGAKYKVEY
+1558 IKADDDAKYKVEY

-1586 VTATKRGSGSATIT
+1586 VTATKRGSGTATIT

>member
-15 AVILLSVAPM
+15 AVMLLSIAPM
-25 SVFAKENVT
+25 SVFAKGNMT

-56 VTKALEKNGLD
+56 VTKALEKNGLN

-117 ENEQTASVEIST
+117 EDEQTASVKIST
-129 TQMPEYYIAHA
+129 TQMPEYFVAYA

-190 AVLTEGAETV
+190 VVLTEGAETV

-232 AGDVFRYEQKN
+232 AGDIFRYEQKN
-243 ERDVLVIKVKS
+243 EQDVLVIKVKS

-601 ISTGLKAYELAND
+601 ISTGLKAYELVND
-614 NFFKSNSSALV
+614 NFFKSNSSALI
-625 SKGNITGNGNSRYY
+625 SKGNVNGNSNSRYY
-639 LHGSDTWDGNIATVT
+639 PQGNGAWGGNTAAVT
-654 DGVTTLYYTNGDQ
+654 DGIATLYYTNGDQ
-667 TATISASGY
+667 TATVTASGY

-718 SNDSVFTGMEATGTV
+718 SNDSVFTGTEATGTI

-746 SATISALDSV
+746 SLTISALDSV

-764 YYSGTGNEA
+764 YYSGTGDYG
-773 DGYMTSSDYMKY
+773 DGNMTSSDYMLY

-798 TFNEY
+798 TFSGY
-803 RPFHTSR
+803 RPIYTGDTLSRFNSFHED
-810 TSSTSN
+810 
-816 SSSFVQYSNGYYTN
+816 NGYFRN

-845 DASTGLAVC
+845 DSSTGFVVC
-854 DSIIDSQ
+854 DSAIDSQ
-861 PYNNYILK
+861 AYNNYILYS
-869 TGDEYWG
+869 DSENWG
-876 DSNKKYYAS
+876 DSDKKHFAS

-907 MQRDR
+907 MQQDR
-912 IKELKR
+912 IKELTR
-918 ENKSTKDSKYD
+918 ENKSTEDSKYD

-937 TLLSYNDIL
+937 TLLSYDEAS
-946 NTSYGFSLSDDYDVA
+946 NTSYGFSSANSDDTA
-961 RLRKGTDYA
+961 RYRKGTDYA
-970 KCQGLYVDNYSGS
+970 KCQGLSLSYGGTSW
-983 IYNGNS
+983 
-989 QWWLRSPYISYN
+989 WWLRSPHVSCGA
-1001 SAGVQLSGL
+1001 AGVSGD
-1010 AIGGYGGCWV
+1010 GWV
-1020 NYTDLGIVP
+1020 NGRLYSV
-1029 ALNLSISSSASDGT
+1029 DGT
-1043 GSNDSIFTGTE
+1043 SG
-1054 ATGTVINFGSYPQ
+1054 
-1067 SRVNDTVT
+1067 
-1075 INNLEGVTKNWKSY
+1075 GV
-1089 NYYSGTG
+1089 
-1096 YWDDGNMT
+1096 
-1104 SSDYMLY
+1104 
-1111 ADFLYG
+1111 
-1117 GEKYRAVT
+1117 V
-1125 FSEYRPCY
+1125 
-1133 TGYTHSDGTYQ
+1133 
-1144 DDNGYYTGN
+1144 
-1153 TYYFKYEPLKWRVL
+1153 
-1167 DASTG
+1167 
-1172 LVICDS
+1172 
-1178 AIDSQPY
+1178 
-1185 NNYILNADGYYWGDS
+1185 
-1200 NKKHYASNWEYSSLR
+1200 
-1215 KWLNE
+1215 
-1220 DFYNTAFSKLQQDRI
+1220 
-1235 QKLTRENKS
+1235 
-1244 TYSSKYDSNPT
+1244 
-1255 SDKITLLS
+1255 
-1263 YDDVLNKNYGFSS
+1263 
-1276 SSKAKDTARQREG
+1276 
-1289 TDYAKCQGLSSS
+1289 
-1301 YRGKS
+1301 
-1306 WWQLR
+1306 
-1311 SPCYSYFASVVDYA
+1311 
-1325 GQASDGDNGWLV
+1325 
-1337 TYTDY
+1337 
-1342 GVIPALNLT
+1342 PALNLT
-1351 QSEISTS
+1351 QSKIGIS
-1358 SIISEEIAADEA
+1358 SITSEEIAAEEVT
-1370 GDENAPRTSQAAQT
+1370 DENAPRTSRAVQT

-1389 ANGEFTLGSAVDG
+1389 KNGEFTLGSAVDG
-1402 NRYMVY
+1402 SRYMVY

-1417 TLTSDNLV
+1417 TLTSYNLV

-1434 GKVTLS
+1434 GKVTLT
-1440 YKPSRT
+1440 YNPSRT
-1446 DNAAVIVVGDFGS
+1446 DEATVIVVGDFGN

-1493 TPPTVPSKSGYT
+1493 TPPTVPLKSGYT

-1512 VPSTM
+1512 VPLTM
-1517 PANDM
+1517 PASDL

-1586 VTATKRGSGSATIT
+1586 VTATKRGSGTAIIT

>member
-1 MKRTVKRILAVLLT
+1 MKITVKRILAVLLT
-15 AVILLSVAPM
+15 AVMLLSVAPM

-56 VTKALEKNGLD
+56 VTKALKKNGLD

-117 ENEQTASVEIST
+117 EDEQTASVEIST

-154 TSREHTHDFEEFY
+154 TSREHTHDFEKFY

-190 AVLTEGAETV
+190 VVLTEGSETV
-200 DAQNGKNKL
+200 DSQSGKNKL

-243 ERDVLVIKVKS
+243 EQDVLVIKVKS

-332 EKEIKKNVKLSAKLT
+332 EKKIKKNVKLSAKLT
-347 FKVSASVNVYYQRK
+347 FKVSASINVYYQRK

-387 AEKSFVKLGEIGIYV
+387 AEKSFVKLGEIGIFV

-601 ISTGLKAYELAND
+601 VSTGLNVYDFVNN
-614 NFFKSNSSALV
+614 NFFKANSSALV
-625 SKGNITGNGNSRYY
+625 SKGNVNGNGNARYY
-639 LHGSDTWDGNIATVT
+639 PQGNGAWGGNTAALK
-654 DGVTTLYYTNGDQ
+654 DGVASLYYTNGDQ
-667 TATISASGY
+667 TATITASGY

-681 SFTINDSGKSLV
+681 SFTIKDAGKSFV
-693 VFLEKDSGSDNP
+693 VFLEKGSGSDNP
-705 GGETGGSTSDGTG
+705 GGETGGSNLGNYTATFSANGGAFADGTTTKNLTVKAGDPITAPNDPTRNNYYFAGWNPGLPDVMPSKNTTFTATWSTTPVTGYADGTG
-718 SNDSVFTGMEATGTV
+718 SADNLSNVGTKGATV
-733 INFGSYPQSKVTD
+733 QFGAYPQSRVTD
-746 SATISALDSV
+746 EAIIDGLDSQSLS
-756 TKNWKSYN
+756 WKSYN
-764 YYSGTGNEA
+764 YYSGTGSWT
-773 DGYMTSSDYMKY
+773 DGNVKPSDYMKY
-785 ADIKLGGEKYRAV
+785 ADIVFNGNKYRAV
-798 TFNEY
+798 TFSKY
-803 RPFHTSR
+803 RPDCTVY
-810 TSSTSN
+810 TSSASN
-816 SSSFVQYSNGYYTN
+816 TCQDEYGYYTG

-845 DASTGLAVC
+845 DASTGLVVC

-861 PYNNYILK
+861 AYNNYILRSNY
-869 TGDEYWG
+869 DYEYYG
-876 DSNKKYYAS
+876 DS
-885 NWEYSSLRAW
+885 E
-895 LNNEFYNTAFSE
+895 
-907 MQRDR
+907 
-912 IKELKR
+912 
-918 ENKSTKDSKYD
+918 
-929 SNPTSDKI
+929 
-937 TLLSYNDIL
+937 
-946 NTSYGFSLSDDYDVA
+946 
-961 RLRKGTDYA
+961 
-970 KCQGLYVDNYSGS
+970 
-983 IYNGNS
+983 
-989 QWWLRSPYISYN
+989 
-1001 SAGVQLSGL
+1001 
-1010 AIGGYGGCWV
+1010 
-1020 NYTDLGIVP
+1020 
-1029 ALNLSISSSASDGT
+1029 
-1043 GSNDSIFTGTE
+1043 
-1054 ATGTVINFGSYPQ
+1054 
-1067 SRVNDTVT
+1067 
-1075 INNLEGVTKNWKSY
+1075 KN
-1089 NYYSGTG
+1089 
-1096 YWDDGNMT
+1096 
-1104 SSDYMLY
+1104 
-1111 ADFLYG
+1111 
-1117 GEKYRAVT
+1117 
-1125 FSEYRPCY
+1125 
-1133 TGYTHSDGTYQ
+1133 
-1144 DDNGYYTGN
+1144 
-1153 TYYFKYEPLKWRVL
+1153 
-1167 DASTG
+1167 
-1172 LVICDS
+1172 
-1178 AIDSQPY
+1178 
-1185 NNYILNADGYYWGDS
+1185 
-1200 NKKHYASNWEYSSLR
+1200 HYANDWENSSLR

-1244 TYSSKYDSNPT
+1244 TCESKHDSNPT

-1263 YDDVLNKNYGFSS
+1263 YWDMLNTSYGFSS
-1276 SSKAKDTARQREG
+1276 SDRTKDTARQRKG
-1289 TDYAKCQGLSSS
+1289 TDYAKCQGLAVITDSN
-1301 YRGKS
+1301 YDGIS
-1306 WWQLR
+1306 WWWLR
-1311 SPCYSYFASVVDYA
+1311 SPGCCQCSFGGYSGGAAGVDYA
-1325 GQASDGDNGWLV
+1325 GWADNYNNYV
-1337 TYTDY
+1337 NYTNN
-1342 GVIPALNLT
+1342 GVVPALNLGKST
-1351 QSEISTS
+1351 ISTS
-1358 SIISEEIAADEA
+1358 SIHTGEIASDEA
-1370 GDENAPRTSQAAQT
+1370 GDENSPKTSRAAQT

-1389 ANGEFTLGSAVDG
+1389 ANGEFTLGSAIDG
-1402 NRYMVY
+1402 NGYMVY

-1425 YIDQSEGKD
+1425 YIDQSEGEN
-1434 GKVTLS
+1434 GKVTLT
-1440 YKPSRT
+1440 YNPSRT
-1446 DNAAVIVVGDFGS
+1446 DKATVIVVGDFGS
-1459 GIEAKKVEFKTGYT
+1459 GIEARKVEFKTGYT

-1493 TPPTVPSKSGYT
+1493 TPPAVPSKSGYT

-1517 PANDM
+1517 PANDL
-1522 TFTAVYEKNVEKKN
+1522 TFTSVYEKNVEKKN

-1571 STSNAKVATVDKNGK
+1571 STSNAKVATVDENGK
-1586 VTATKRGSGSATIT
+1586 VTATKRGSGTATIT

>member
-15 AVILLSVAPM
+15 AVMLLSVAPM

-117 ENEQTASVEIST
+117 EDEQTASVEIST
-129 TQMPEYYIAHA
+129 TQMPEYFVAYA

-190 AVLTEGAETV
+190 VVLTEGSETV

-243 ERDVLVIKVKS
+243 EQDVLVIKVKS

-387 AEKSFVKLGEIGIYV
+387 VEKSFVKLGEIGIYV

-430 CIGYSYNSD
+430 SIGYSYNSD

-573 TVADLDYEKAYKI
+573 TVADLEYEKAYKI

-614 NFFKSNSSALV
+614 NFFKSNSSALI
-625 SKGNITGNGNSRYY
+625 SKGNVKGNGNSRCY
-639 LHGSDTWDGNIATVT
+639 LHGSDTWDGSIATVI
-654 DGVTTLYYTNGDQ
+654 DGVATLYFIDGDQ

-681 SFTINDSGKSLV
+681 SFTIKDAGKSLV
-693 VFLEKDSGSDNP
+693 VFLEKDSGGDNP

-718 SNDSVFTGMEATGTV
+718 SNDSVFTGTEATGTV

-746 SATISALDSV
+746 STLISKLESEGNKYQWID
-756 TKNWKSYN
+756 YN
-764 YYSGTGNEA
+764 YYFGIGILTDGN
-773 DGYMTSSDYMKY
+773 MKPVKDMMLY
-785 ADIKLGGEKYRAV
+785 KDILYGGNKYRAV
-798 TFNEY
+798 KINQY
-803 RPFHTSR
+803 RPSWTGDTSLALH
-810 TSSTSN
+810 SY
-816 SSSFVQYSNGYYTN
+816 QDDNGYYTG

-845 DASTGLAVC
+845 DAVTGLVVC

-861 PYNNYILK
+861 AYNNYILHS
-869 TGDEYWG
+869 GSEYWG
-876 DSNKKYYAS
+876 DSGKTYYAS

-907 MQRDR
+907 MQQDR
-912 IKELKR
+912 IKE
-918 ENKSTKDSKYD
+918 
-929 SNPTSDKI
+929 
-937 TLLSYNDIL
+937 
-946 NTSYGFSLSDDYDVA
+946 V
-961 RLRKGTDYA
+961 
-970 KCQGLYVDNYSGS
+970 
-983 IYNGNS
+983 
-989 QWWLRSPYISYN
+989 
-1001 SAGVQLSGL
+1001 
-1010 AIGGYGGCWV
+1010 
-1020 NYTDLGIVP
+1020 
-1029 ALNLSISSSASDGT
+1029 
-1043 GSNDSIFTGTE
+1043 
-1054 ATGTVINFGSYPQ
+1054 
-1067 SRVNDTVT
+1067 
-1075 INNLEGVTKNWKSY
+1075 
-1089 NYYSGTG
+1089 
-1096 YWDDGNMT
+1096 
-1104 SSDYMLY
+1104 
-1111 ADFLYG
+1111 
-1117 GEKYRAVT
+1117 
-1125 FSEYRPCY
+1125 
-1133 TGYTHSDGTYQ
+1133 
-1144 DDNGYYTGN
+1144 
-1153 TYYFKYEPLKWRVL
+1153 
-1167 DASTG
+1167 
-1172 LVICDS
+1172 
-1178 AIDSQPY
+1178 
-1185 NNYILNADGYYWGDS
+1185 
-1200 NKKHYASNWEYSSLR
+1200 
-1215 KWLNE
+1215 
-1220 DFYNTAFSKLQQDRI
+1220 
-1235 QKLTRENKS
+1235 TRENKS
-1244 TYSSKYDSNPT
+1244 IWDSKYDSNPT

-1263 YDDVLNKNYGFSS
+1263 YDDIENTSYGFSS
-1276 SSKAKDTARQREG
+1276 SSETYDTARQRKG
-1289 TDYAKCQGLSSS
+1289 TDYAKCQGLYVYNDSGSS
-1301 YRGKS
+1301 YNGNS
-1306 WWQLR
+1306 WWRLR
-1311 SPCYSYFASVVDYA
+1311 SPGY
-1325 GQASDGDNGWLV
+1325 SDGARDVCYEGCMKYYYKLCN
-1337 TYTDY
+1337 TFM
-1342 GVIPALNLT
+1342 GVLPALNLS

-1358 SIISEEIAADEA
+1358 SIISEEFAADELT
-1370 GDENAPRTSQAAQT
+1370 DENAPWTSQAAQT

-1417 TLTSDNLV
+1417 TITSDNLV

-1434 GKVTLS
+1434 GKVTLT

-1446 DNAAVIVVGDFGS
+1446 DSATVIVVGDFGS
-1459 GIEAKKVEFKTGYT
+1459 GIEARKVEFKTGYT

-1487 AAGDKL
+1487 ASGDKL
-1493 TPPTVPSKSGYT
+1493 TPPAVPSKSGYT

-1517 PANDM
+1517 PANGL

-1615 KVSVKL
+1615 KVSVSL
-1621 SFGQILIVY
+1621 TWWQWIIII

>member
-15 AVILLSVAPM
+15 VVMLLSVAPM

-117 ENEQTASVEIST
+117 EDEQTASVEIST
-129 TQMPEYYIAHA
+129 TQMPEYFVAYA

-178 VINLDENKESNF
+178 VINLDEDKESNF
-190 AVLTEGAETV
+190 VVLTEGAETV

-209 VSVDDEKGIYVFE
+209 VTVDDEKGIYVFE

-243 ERDVLVIKVKS
+243 EQDVLVIKVKS

-261 ATVTSDDTDLTEV
+261 ATVISDDTDLTEV

-311 IQTSSFDYNDS
+311 IQTSSFGYNDS
-322 KSVSS
+322 KSISS

-625 SKGNITGNGNSRYY
+625 SKGNVKGNGNSRYY
-639 LHGSDTWDGNIATVT
+639 LHGSDTWDENIATVT
-654 DGVTTLYYTNGDQ
+654 DGVATLYYTNGDQ
-667 TATISASGY
+667 TATITASGY

-681 SFTINDSGKSLV
+681 SFTIKDAGKSLV

-718 SNDSVFTGMEATGTV
+718 SNDSVFTGTEATGTI

-756 TKNWKSYN
+756 IKNWKSYN
-764 YYSGTGNEA
+764 YYSGTGDSW
-773 DGYMTSSDYMKY
+773 DGNMTSSDYMEY
-785 ADIKLGGEKYRAV
+785 ADFLYGGEKYRAV
-798 TFNEY
+798 TFSEY
-803 RPFHTSR
+803 RPFITGYTLSDR
-810 TSSTSN
+810 T
-816 SSSFVQYSNGYYTN
+816 FQDDNGYYPGNT
-830 NVYYFKY
+830 YYFKY
-837 EPLKWRVL
+837 EPLRWRVF
-845 DASTGLAVC
+845 DASTGLVVC
-854 DSIIDSQ
+854 DSAIDSQ
-861 PYNNYILK
+861 TYNNYVLSDD
-869 TGDEYWG
+869 GYYFWG
-876 DSNKKYYAS
+876 DSDKMHYAS
-885 NWEYSSLRAW
+885 NWEYSSLRSW

-907 MQRDR
+907 MQQDR
-912 IKELKR
+912 IKKLTR
-918 ENKSTKDSKYD
+918 ENKSTYDSKYD

-937 TLLSYNDIL
+937 TLLSYDDVL
-946 NTSYGFSLSDDYDVA
+946 NKNYGFNPSSSVNDTA
-961 RLRKGTDYA
+961 KKRKGTDYA
-970 KCQGLYVDNYSGS
+970 ECQGLWVSTRSSYTSYSG
-983 IYNGNS
+983 NS
-989 QWWLRSPYISYN
+989 WWWLRSPYESLN
-1001 SAGVQLSGL
+1001 ASGVGNDGG
-1010 AIGGYGGCWV
+1010 AI
-1020 NYTDLGIVP
+1020 NYYCNVSHTSNGVVP
-1029 ALNLSISSSASDGT
+1029 ALNLSVSSSASDGT
-1043 GSNDSIFTGTE
+1043 GSNDSVFTGTE
-1054 ATGTVINFGSYPQ
+1054 ATGSIINFGSYPQ
-1067 SRVNDTVT
+1067 SKVT
-1075 INNLEGVTKNWKSY
+1075 DSATISALDSITKNWKSY

-1096 YWDDGNMT
+1096 ELDNGNMA

-1125 FSEYRPCY
+1125 FSEYRPYC
-1133 TGYTHSDGTYQ
+1133 TGYTQSNTYQ
-1144 DDNGYYTGN
+1144 DDNGYYTN
-1153 TYYFKYEPLKWRVL
+1153 NIYYFKYEPLKWRVL
-1167 DASTG
+1167 DAVTG
-1172 LVICDS
+1172 LVVCDS
-1178 AIDSQPY
+1178 IIDSQAY
-1185 NNYILNADGYYWGDS
+1185 NNYILYSGSEYWGDS
-1200 NKKHYASNWEYSSLR
+1200 NKMHYASNWEYSSLR
-1215 KWLNE
+1215 EWLNT
-1220 DFYNTAFSKLQQDRI
+1220 DFYNTAFSKTQQGRI
-1235 QKLTRENKS
+1235 KELTRENKS
-1244 TYSSKYDSNPT
+1244 TYNSKYDSNPT

-1263 YDDVLNKNYGFSS
+1263 YDEASNTSYGFSS
-1276 SSKAKDTARQREG
+1276 ANSRYRKG
-1289 TDYAKCQGLSSS
+1289 TDYAECQGLYVYNSSGVS
-1301 YRGKS
+1301 YDGNS
-1306 WWQLR
+1306 WWRLR
-1311 SPCYSYFASVVDYA
+1311 SPHYSGSAAGVGTDGWADDGYYYYCGVYLTGRGVV
-1325 GQASDGDNGWLV
+1325 
-1337 TYTDY
+1337 
-1342 GVIPALNLT
+1342 PALNLT
-1351 QSEISTS
+1351 KSEISTS
-1358 SIISEEIAADEA
+1358 SITSGEFAADELT
-1370 GDENAPRTSQAAQT
+1370 DENAPKTSQAAQT

-1389 ANGEFTLGSAVDG
+1389 ANGEFTLGSAIDG

-1434 GKVTLS
+1434 GKVTFT
-1440 YKPSRT
+1440 YKPSKT
-1446 DNAAVIVVGDFGS
+1446 DKATVIVVGDFGS

-1473 VTWNIDGKTVTEIY
+1473 VIWNIDGKTVTEIY

-1517 PANDM
+1517 PAKDL
-1522 TFTAVYEKNVEKKN
+1522 TFTAVYKKSAVN
-1536 VKSVSIDDISLNYK
+1536 SVSIDDISLNYK

-1586 VTATKRGSGSATIT
+1586 VTATKRGSGTATIT

>member
-15 AVILLSVAPM
+15 AVMLLSVAPM

-117 ENEQTASVEIST
+117 EDEQTASVEIST
-129 TQMPEYYIAHA
+129 TQMPEYFVAYA

-190 AVLTEGAETV
+190 VVLTEGSETV

-243 ERDVLVIKVKS
+243 EQDVLVIKVKS

-430 CIGYSYNSD
+430 SIGYSYNSD

-601 ISTGLKAYELAND
+601 ISTGLKAYELVND

-625 SKGNITGNGNSRYY
+625 SKGNVKGNGNSRYY

-667 TATISASGY
+667 TATITASGY

-705 GGETGGSTSDGTG
+705 GGETGGSVSDGTG
-718 SNDSVFTGMEATGTV
+718 SNDSIFTGTEATGTV

-756 TKNWKSYN
+756 TKNWKSYK
-764 YYSGTGNEA
+764 YYSGTGDYD
-773 DGYMTSSDYMKY
+773 DGNMEPSDYMKY
-785 ADIKLGGEKYRAV
+785 ADIKLGGNKYRAV
-798 TFNEY
+798 TFSEY
-803 RPFHTSR
+803 RPRYTGYK
-810 TSSTSN
+810 SSAS
-816 SSSFVQYSNGYYTN
+816 YSYQDDNGYYTN
-830 NVYYFKY
+830 KVYYFKY

-845 DASTGLAVC
+845 DASTGLIVC
-854 DSIIDSQ
+854 DFAIDSQ
-861 PYNNYILK
+861 AYNNYNLC
-869 TGDEYWG
+869 TDSTYESFWG
-876 DSNKKYYAS
+876 DSDKNHSAS
-885 NWEYSSLRAW
+885 DWENSSLRAW
-895 LNNEFYNTAFSE
+895 LNNEFYNVAFNE
-907 MQRDR
+907 VQQVKIR
-912 IKELKR
+912 ELTR
-918 ENKSTKDSKYD
+918 ENNDSSFGTFDSK
-929 SNPTSDKI
+929 PTSDKI
-937 TLLSYNDIL
+937 TLLSFNDVL
-946 NTSYGFSLSDDYDVA
+946 NTSYGFSSSTSSDTERY
-961 RLRKGTDYA
+961 RKGTDYA
-970 KCQGLYVDNYSGS
+970 KCQGLEVYSDLGS
-983 IYNGNS
+983 SYDGNS
-989 QWWLRSPYISYN
+989 WWRLRTPSSFH
-1001 SAGVQLSGL
+1001 G
-1010 AIGGYGGCWV
+1010 AIFVGY
-1020 NYTDLGIVP
+1020 
-1029 ALNLSISSSASDGT
+1029 DGWLCN
-1043 GSNDSIFTGTE
+1043 G
-1054 ATGTVINFGSYPQ
+1054 Y
-1067 SRVNDTVT
+1067 RVNSVYK
-1075 INNLEGVTKNWKSY
+1075 GV
-1089 NYYSGTG
+1089 
-1096 YWDDGNMT
+1096 
-1104 SSDYMLY
+1104 
-1111 ADFLYG
+1111 
-1117 GEKYRAVT
+1117 V
-1125 FSEYRPCY
+1125 
-1133 TGYTHSDGTYQ
+1133 
-1144 DDNGYYTGN
+1144 
-1153 TYYFKYEPLKWRVL
+1153 
-1167 DASTG
+1167 
-1172 LVICDS
+1172 
-1178 AIDSQPY
+1178 
-1185 NNYILNADGYYWGDS
+1185 
-1200 NKKHYASNWEYSSLR
+1200 
-1215 KWLNE
+1215 
-1220 DFYNTAFSKLQQDRI
+1220 
-1235 QKLTRENKS
+1235 
-1244 TYSSKYDSNPT
+1244 
-1255 SDKITLLS
+1255 
-1263 YDDVLNKNYGFSS
+1263 
-1276 SSKAKDTARQREG
+1276 
-1289 TDYAKCQGLSSS
+1289 
-1301 YRGKS
+1301 
-1306 WWQLR
+1306 
-1311 SPCYSYFASVVDYA
+1311 
-1325 GQASDGDNGWLV
+1325 
-1337 TYTDY
+1337 
-1342 GVIPALNLT
+1342 PALNLT
-1351 QSEISTS
+1351 QSKIGTS
-1358 SIISEEIAADEA
+1358 SITSGEIAAEEVM
-1370 GDENAPRTSQAAQT
+1370 DENAVETSRAAQT

-1389 ANGEFTLGSAVDG
+1389 ANGEFTLGSAIDG
-1402 NRYMVY
+1402 NGYMVY

-1425 YIDQSEGKD
+1425 YIDQSEGEN
-1434 GKVTLS
+1434 GKVTLT
-1440 YKPSRT
+1440 YNPSRT
-1446 DNAAVIVVGDFGS
+1446 DKATVIVVGDFGS

-1517 PANDM
+1517 PASDL

-1558 IKADDGAKYKVEY
+1558 IKADDGTKYKVEY
-1571 STSNAKVATVDKNGK
+1571 STSNAKVATVDENGK
-1586 VTATKRGSGSATIT
+1586 VTATKRGSGTATIT

>member
-15 AVILLSVAPM
+15 AVMLLSVAPM
-25 SVFAKENVT
+25 SVFAKENMT

-67 AESEYGVTGLDFD
+67 AESEYGVTGIDFD

-92 NCALIVAIYDENS
+92 NCALIVAIYDEDT

-117 ENEQTASVEIST
+117 EDEQTASVEIST
-129 TQMPEYYIAHA
+129 TQMPEYFVAYA

-178 VINLDENKESNF
+178 VINLDEDKESNF
-190 AVLTEGAETV
+190 VVLTEGAETV

-232 AGDVFRYEQKN
+232 AGDIFRYEQKN
-243 ERDVLVIKVKS
+243 EQDVLVIKVKS

-322 KSVSS
+322 KSISS
-327 EFTIK
+327 EFTIR
-332 EKEIKKNVKLSAKLT
+332 EKEIKKDVKLSATLT
-347 FKVSASVNVYYQRK
+347 FAVSASVNVYYQK
-361 AFADDYLDMSI
+361 KVFAKDYLDMSI
-372 KIEPSVAISFSLTGK
+372 NIEPSVTLSFSLTGK
-387 AEKSFVKLGEIGIYV
+387 VEKSFVKLGEIGIYV

-537 GADLWNTSFKIADF
+537 GADLWNTSFNIADF

-614 NFFKSNSSALV
+614 NFFKSNSSALI
-625 SKGNITGNGNSRYY
+625 SKGNVKGNGNSRYY

-654 DGVTTLYYTNGDQ
+654 DGVATLYYTNGDQ
-667 TATISASGY
+667 TATITASGY

-718 SNDSVFTGMEATGTV
+718 SNDSIFKGTEVTGTI

-756 TKNWKSYN
+756 TKNWKSYK
-764 YYSGTGNEA
+764 YYSGTG
-773 DGYMTSSDYMKY
+773 S
-785 ADIKLGGEKYRAV
+785 
-798 TFNEY
+798 EY
-803 RPFHTSR
+803 
-810 TSSTSN
+810 
-816 SSSFVQYSNGYYTN
+816 
-830 NVYYFKY
+830 
-837 EPLKWRVL
+837 
-845 DASTGLAVC
+845 
-854 DSIIDSQ
+854 
-861 PYNNYILK
+861 
-869 TGDEYWG
+869 
-876 DSNKKYYAS
+876 
-885 NWEYSSLRAW
+885 
-895 LNNEFYNTAFSE
+895 
-907 MQRDR
+907 
-912 IKELKR
+912 
-918 ENKSTKDSKYD
+918 
-929 SNPTSDKI
+929 
-937 TLLSYNDIL
+937 
-946 NTSYGFSLSDDYDVA
+946 
-961 RLRKGTDYA
+961 
-970 KCQGLYVDNYSGS
+970 
-983 IYNGNS
+983 
-989 QWWLRSPYISYN
+989 
-1001 SAGVQLSGL
+1001 
-1010 AIGGYGGCWV
+1010 
-1020 NYTDLGIVP
+1020 
-1029 ALNLSISSSASDGT
+1029 
-1043 GSNDSIFTGTE
+1043 
-1054 ATGTVINFGSYPQ
+1054 
-1067 SRVNDTVT
+1067 
-1075 INNLEGVTKNWKSY
+1075 
-1089 NYYSGTG
+1089 
-1096 YWDDGNMT
+1096 DGNMT

-1125 FSEYRPCY
+1125 FSEYRPYY
-1133 TGYTHSDGTYQ
+1133 TGYTSSTSNSNQ

-1153 TYYFKYEPLKWRVL
+1153 IYYFKYEPLKWRVL
-1167 DASTG
+1167 NASTG

-1185 NNYILNADGYYWGDS
+1185 NNFVLFVDYEYWGDS
-1200 NKKHYASNWEYSSLR
+1200 NKTHFATNWENSSLR
-1215 KWLNE
+1215 AWLNNE
-1220 DFYNTAFSKLQQDRI
+1220 FYNTAFSEMQQNRI
-1235 QKLTRENKS
+1235 QVLKRENKS
-1244 TYSSKYDSNPT
+1244 RYDSKYDSNPT

-1263 YDDVLNKNYGFSS
+1263 YDEASNASYGFSS
-1276 SSKAKDTARQREG
+1276 ANSYDTARYRKG
-1289 TDYAKCQGLSSS
+1289 TDYAKCQGLYVYNGSGNS
-1301 YRGKS
+1301 YSNGTS
-1306 WWQLR
+1306 WWWLR
-1311 SPCYSYFASVVDYA
+1311 SPYHSYNAAEVGYNGWAYDFYGFDVGNTYKSVV
-1325 GQASDGDNGWLV
+1325 
-1337 TYTDY
+1337 
-1342 GVIPALNLT
+1342 PALNLT
-1351 QSEISTS
+1351 QSKIGTS
-1358 SIISEEIAADEA
+1358 SITSGEIATEEVT
-1370 GDENAPRTSQAAQT
+1370 DENAPRTSQAAQT

-1434 GKVTLS
+1434 GKVTLT
-1440 YKPSRT
+1440 YKPSKT
-1446 DNAAVIVVGDFGS
+1446 DSATVIVVGDFGS

-1517 PANDM
+1517 PENDL

-1550 KSTTLKPT
+1550 KSMTLKPT

-1586 VTATKRGSGSATIT
+1586 VTATKRGSGTATIT

>member
-15 AVILLSVAPM
+15 AVMLLSVAPM
-25 SVFAKENVT
+25 SVFAKENVA

-154 TSREHTHDFEEFY
+154 TSREHTHEFEEFY

-243 ERDVLVIKVKS
+243 EQDVLVIKVKS

-322 KSVSS
+322 KSISS

-387 AEKSFVKLGEIGIYV
+387 VEKSFVKLGEIGIYV

-463 GINLKPHIAII
+463 GLNLKPHIAII

-486 IGFKIKASTDLS
+486 IGFKIKASTDLL
-498 ESATSKA
+498 EGATSKA

-573 TVADLDYEKAYKI
+573 TVADLDYEKAYKF

-614 NFFKSNSSALV
+614 NFFKSNSSALI
-625 SKGNITGNGNSRYY
+625 SKGNVKGNGNSRYY

-654 DGVTTLYYTNGDQ
+654 DGVATLYYTNGDQ
-667 TATISASGY
+667 TATITASGY

-718 SNDSVFTGMEATGTV
+718 SNDSVFSGTEATGTI

-756 TKNWKSYN
+756 TKNWKSYK
-764 YYSGTGNEA
+764 YYSGTGDYD
-773 DGYMTSSDYMKY
+773 DGNMEPSDYMKY
-785 ADIKLGGEKYRAV
+785 ADIKLGGNKYRAV
-798 TFNEY
+798 TFSEY
-803 RPFHTSR
+803 RPRYTGYK
-810 TSSTSN
+810 SSAS
-816 SSSFVQYSNGYYTN
+816 YSYQDDNGYYTN
-830 NVYYFKY
+830 KVYYFKY

-845 DASTGLAVC
+845 DASTGLIVC
-854 DSIIDSQ
+854 DFAIDSQ
-861 PYNNYILK
+861 AYNNYNLC
-869 TGDEYWG
+869 TDSTYESFWG
-876 DSNKKYYAS
+876 DSDKNHSAS
-885 NWEYSSLRAW
+885 DWENSSLRAW
-895 LNNEFYNTAFSE
+895 LNNEFYNVAFNE
-907 MQRDR
+907 VQQVKIR
-912 IKELKR
+912 ELTR
-918 ENKSTKDSKYD
+918 ENNDSSFGTFDSK
-929 SNPTSDKI
+929 PTSDKI
-937 TLLSYNDIL
+937 TLLSFNDVL
-946 NTSYGFSLSDDYDVA
+946 NTSYGFSSSTSSDTERY
-961 RLRKGTDYA
+961 RKGTDYA
-970 KCQGLYVDNYSGS
+970 KCQGLEVYSDLGS
-983 IYNGNS
+983 SYDGNS
-989 QWWLRSPYISYN
+989 WWRLRTPSSFH
-1001 SAGVQLSGL
+1001 G
-1010 AIGGYGGCWV
+1010 AIFVGY
-1020 NYTDLGIVP
+1020 
-1029 ALNLSISSSASDGT
+1029 DGWLCN
-1043 GSNDSIFTGTE
+1043 G
-1054 ATGTVINFGSYPQ
+1054 Y
-1067 SRVNDTVT
+1067 RVNSVYK
-1075 INNLEGVTKNWKSY
+1075 GV
-1089 NYYSGTG
+1089 
-1096 YWDDGNMT
+1096 
-1104 SSDYMLY
+1104 
-1111 ADFLYG
+1111 
-1117 GEKYRAVT
+1117 V
-1125 FSEYRPCY
+1125 
-1133 TGYTHSDGTYQ
+1133 
-1144 DDNGYYTGN
+1144 
-1153 TYYFKYEPLKWRVL
+1153 
-1167 DASTG
+1167 
-1172 LVICDS
+1172 
-1178 AIDSQPY
+1178 
-1185 NNYILNADGYYWGDS
+1185 
-1200 NKKHYASNWEYSSLR
+1200 
-1215 KWLNE
+1215 
-1220 DFYNTAFSKLQQDRI
+1220 
-1235 QKLTRENKS
+1235 
-1244 TYSSKYDSNPT
+1244 
-1255 SDKITLLS
+1255 
-1263 YDDVLNKNYGFSS
+1263 
-1276 SSKAKDTARQREG
+1276 
-1289 TDYAKCQGLSSS
+1289 
-1301 YRGKS
+1301 
-1306 WWQLR
+1306 
-1311 SPCYSYFASVVDYA
+1311 
-1325 GQASDGDNGWLV
+1325 
-1337 TYTDY
+1337 
-1342 GVIPALNLT
+1342 PALNLT
-1351 QSEISTS
+1351 QSKIGTS
-1358 SIISEEIAADEA
+1358 SITSGEIAAEEVM
-1370 GDENAPRTSQAAQT
+1370 DENAVETSRAVQT

-1389 ANGEFTLGSAVDG
+1389 KNGEFTLGSVVDG

-1408 GVTDYSDGF
+1408 GVTDYSDSF

-1434 GKVTLS
+1434 GKVTLT

-1446 DNAAVIVVGDFGS
+1446 DSATVIVVGDFGN
-1459 GIEAKKVEFKTGYT
+1459 GIEAKRVEFKTGYT

-1493 TPPTVPSKSGYT
+1493 TPATVPAKSGYT

-1517 PANDM
+1517 PANDL

-1571 STSNAKVATVDKNGK
+1571 STSNAKVATVDENGK
-1586 VTATKRGSGSATIT
+1586 VTATKRGSGTATIT

>member
-15 AVILLSVAPM
+15 AVMLLSVAPM
-25 SVFAKENVT
+25 SVFAKGNVT

-67 AESEYGVTGLDFD
+67 AESEYGVTGIDFD

-117 ENEQTASVEIST
+117 EDEQTASVEIST
-129 TQMPEYYIAHA
+129 TQMPEYFVAYA

-178 VINLDENKESNF
+178 VINLDENKKSNF
-190 AVLTEGAETV
+190 VVLTEGAETV

-243 ERDVLVIKVKS
+243 EQDVLVIKVKS

-322 KSVSS
+322 KSISS

-387 AEKSFVKLGEIGIYV
+387 AEKSFVKLGEIGIFV

-601 ISTGLKAYELAND
+601 ISTGLKAYELVND

-625 SKGNITGNGNSRYY
+625 SKGNVKGNGNSRYY

-667 TATISASGY
+667 TATITASGY

-705 GGETGGSTSDGTG
+705 GGETGGSVSDGTG
-718 SNDSVFTGMEATGTV
+718 SNDSIFTGTEATGTI

-746 SATISALDSV
+746 STTLKKLD
-756 TKNWKSYN
+756 KEPKQWESYE
-764 YYSGTGNEA
+764 YYSGTGDWR
-773 DGYMTSSDYMKY
+773 DGNMKPSDYMKY
-785 ADIKLGGEKYRAV
+785 ADIVFSGSKYRAV
-798 TFNEY
+798 TFSEY
-803 RPFHTSR
+803 RPYCTGYTHSDGTY
-810 TSSTSN
+810 
-816 SSSFVQYSNGYYTN
+816 QDDNGYYTG

-845 DASTGLAVC
+845 DASTGLIVC
-854 DSIIDSQ
+854 DSAVDSQ
-861 PYNNYILK
+861 AYNNYVLDAD
-869 TGDEYWG
+869 GYYWG
-876 DSNKKYYAS
+876 DSNKNHYAS

-895 LNNEFYNTAFSE
+895 LNNEFYNTAFSKT
-907 MQRDR
+907 QQDR
-912 IKELKR
+912 IKELTR
-918 ENKSTKDSKYD
+918 ENKSTYDSKYD

-937 TLLSYNDIL
+937 TLLSYNDVL
-946 NTSYGFSLSDDYDVA
+946 NTSYGFSSSSDEEDTT

-970 KCQGLYVDNYSGS
+970 KCQGLGVGTS
-983 IYNGNS
+983 GNS
-989 QWWLRSPYISYN
+989 LWLLRSSNESHLASGVFDDGWTYISY
-1001 SAGVQLSGL
+1001 SD
-1010 AIGGYGGCWV
+1010 GYV
-1020 NYTDLGIVP
+1020 NNTYSGIVP
-1029 ALNLSISSSASDGT
+1029 ALNLSVSSSVFDGT
-1043 GSNDSIFTGTE
+1043 GSNDSVFKGTE

-1067 SRVNDTVT
+1067 SKVT
-1075 INNLEGVTKNWKSY
+1075 DSATLKKLDNASKQWESY
-1089 NYYSGTG
+1089 EYYSGTG
-1096 YWDDGNMT
+1096 DWDDGNMKP
-1104 SSDYMLY
+1104 SDYMKY
-1111 ADFLYG
+1111 ADIVFNG
-1117 GEKYRAVT
+1117 NKYRAVT
-1125 FSEYRPCY
+1125 FSEYRPY
-1133 TGYTHSDGTYQ
+1133 STGYTHSDGTYQ
-1144 DDNGYYTGN
+1144 NDNGYYTGN
-1153 TYYFKYEPLKWRVL
+1153 VYYFKYEPLKWRVL

-1172 LVICDS
+1172 LVVCDS
-1178 AIDSQPY
+1178 IIDSQAY
-1185 NNYILNADGYYWGDS
+1185 NNYSLYSNGGEWYGDS
-1200 NKKHYASNWEYSSLR
+1200 GKNHYASDWENSSLR

-1244 TYSSKYDSNPT
+1244 WYDSKYDSNPT

-1263 YDDVLNKNYGFSS
+1263 WWDALNTSYGFSS
-1276 SSKAKDTARQREG
+1276 SSKDTARQRKG
-1289 TDYAKCQGLSSS
+1289 TDYAKCQGLGVDTSSNYGGIS
-1301 YRGKS
+1301 S
-1306 WWQLR
+1306 WWLR
-1311 SPCYSYFASVVDYA
+1311 SPNNSNRATEVDNGGWVSYSYFVSYTYKGVV
-1325 GQASDGDNGWLV
+1325 
-1337 TYTDY
+1337 
-1342 GVIPALNLT
+1342 PALNLEKST
-1351 QSEISTS
+1351 ISTS
-1358 SIISEEIAADEA
+1358 SIHTGEIAADEA
-1370 GDENAPRTSQAAQT
+1370 GDENSPKTSKATQT

-1402 NRYMVY
+1402 SRYMVY
-1408 GVTDYSDGF
+1408 GVTDYTDGF

-1425 YIDQSEGKD
+1425 YIDCSEGKD
-1434 GKVTLS
+1434 GKVTLT
-1440 YKPSRT
+1440 YKPSRNDKAT
-1446 DNAAVIVVGDFGS
+1446 VIVVGDFGS
-1459 GIEAKKVEFKTGYT
+1459 GIEARKVEFKTGYT

-1493 TPPTVPSKSGYT
+1493 TPPAVQSKSGYT

-1512 VPSTM
+1512 IPSTM
-1517 PANDM
+1517 PANDL
-1522 TFTAVYEKNVEKKN
+1522 TFTSVYEKNVEKKN

-1571 STSNAKVATVDKNGK
+1571 STSNAKVATVDENGK
-1586 VTATKRGSGSATIT
+1586 VYAAKKGSATIT

-1605 SNGNVVKDTC
+1605 SNGNTVQDTC
-1615 KVSVKL
+1615 KVTVKY
-1621 SFGQILIVY
+1621 SFGQWLIKIL
-1630 VLFGWIWY
+1630 LFGWIWY

>member
-15 AVILLSVAPM
+15 AVMLLSVAPM
-25 SVFAKENVT
+25 SVFAKGNVT

-56 VTKALEKNGLD
+56 VTKALEKNGLN

-117 ENEQTASVEIST
+117 EDEQTASVEIST
-129 TQMPEYYIAHA
+129 KQMPEYYIAHA

-190 AVLTEGAETV
+190 VVLTEGAETV
-200 DAQNGKNKL
+200 DSQSGKNKL

-222 NIDSDISSLK
+222 NIDSDISTLK

-243 ERDVLVIKVKS
+243 EQDVLVIKVKS

-372 KIEPSVAISFSLTGK
+372 KIEPSVTLSFSLTGK

-439 EGFKNTSSPFDF
+439 EGFKNTSSPFSF

-601 ISTGLKAYELAND
+601 ISTGLKAYELVND
-614 NFFKSNSSALV
+614 NFFKSNSSALI
-625 SKGNITGNGNSRYY
+625 SKGNVKGNGNSRYY

-654 DGVTTLYYTNGDQ
+654 DGVATLYYTNGDQ

-705 GGETGGSTSDGTG
+705 GGETGGSASDGTG
-718 SNDSVFTGMEATGTV
+718 SNDSVFTGTEATGTI

-764 YYSGTGNEA
+764 YYSGTGNET
-773 DGYMTSSDYMKY
+773 DGNMTSSDYMKY
-785 ADIKLGGEKYRAV
+785 ADIKLGGNKYRAV

-803 RPFHTSR
+803 RPKYTGY
-810 TSSTSN
+810 TSSASN
-816 SSSFVQYSNGYYTN
+816 SYQDDNGYYTN
-830 NVYYFKY
+830 KVYYFKY

-845 DASTGLAVC
+845 DASTGLIVC
-854 DSIIDSQ
+854 DFAIDSQ
-861 PYNNYILK
+861 AYNNYNLC
-869 TGDEYWG
+869 TDSTYESFWG
-876 DSNKKYYAS
+876 DSDKNHSAS
-885 NWEYSSLRAW
+885 DWENSSLRAW
-895 LNNEFYNTAFSE
+895 LNNEFYNVAFNE
-907 MQRDR
+907 VQQVKIR
-912 IKELKR
+912 ELTR
-918 ENKSTKDSKYD
+918 ENNDSSFGTFDSK
-929 SNPTSDKI
+929 PTSDKI
-937 TLLSYNDIL
+937 TLLSFNDVL
-946 NTSYGFSLSDDYDVA
+946 NTSYGFSSSTSSDTERY
-961 RLRKGTDYA
+961 RKGTDYA
-970 KCQGLYVDNYSGS
+970 KCQGLEVYSDLGS
-983 IYNGNS
+983 SYDGNS
-989 QWWLRSPYISYN
+989 WWRLRTPSSFH
-1001 SAGVQLSGL
+1001 G
-1010 AIGGYGGCWV
+1010 AIFVGY
-1020 NYTDLGIVP
+1020 
-1029 ALNLSISSSASDGT
+1029 DGWLCN
-1043 GSNDSIFTGTE
+1043 G
-1054 ATGTVINFGSYPQ
+1054 Y
-1067 SRVNDTVT
+1067 RVNSVYK
-1075 INNLEGVTKNWKSY
+1075 GV
-1089 NYYSGTG
+1089 
-1096 YWDDGNMT
+1096 
-1104 SSDYMLY
+1104 
-1111 ADFLYG
+1111 
-1117 GEKYRAVT
+1117 V
-1125 FSEYRPCY
+1125 
-1133 TGYTHSDGTYQ
+1133 
-1144 DDNGYYTGN
+1144 
-1153 TYYFKYEPLKWRVL
+1153 
-1167 DASTG
+1167 
-1172 LVICDS
+1172 
-1178 AIDSQPY
+1178 
-1185 NNYILNADGYYWGDS
+1185 
-1200 NKKHYASNWEYSSLR
+1200 
-1215 KWLNE
+1215 
-1220 DFYNTAFSKLQQDRI
+1220 
-1235 QKLTRENKS
+1235 
-1244 TYSSKYDSNPT
+1244 
-1255 SDKITLLS
+1255 
-1263 YDDVLNKNYGFSS
+1263 
-1276 SSKAKDTARQREG
+1276 
-1289 TDYAKCQGLSSS
+1289 
-1301 YRGKS
+1301 
-1306 WWQLR
+1306 
-1311 SPCYSYFASVVDYA
+1311 
-1325 GQASDGDNGWLV
+1325 
-1337 TYTDY
+1337 
-1342 GVIPALNLT
+1342 PALNLT
-1351 QSEISTS
+1351 QSKIGTS
-1358 SIISEEIAADEA
+1358 SITSGEIAAEEVM
-1370 GDENAPRTSQAAQT
+1370 DENAPRTSRAAQT
-1384 VYAPL
+1384 VYTPL

-1434 GKVTLS
+1434 GKVTLT

-1446 DNAAVIVVGDFGS
+1446 DKATVIVVGDFGS
-1459 GIEAKKVEFKTGYT
+1459 GIETRIVELKTGYT

-1493 TPPTVPSKSGYT
+1493 TPPTVPAKSGYT

-1517 PANDM
+1517 PANDL
-1522 TFTAVYEKNVEKKN
+1522 TFTSVYEKNVEKKN
-1536 VKSVSIDDISLNYK
+1536 VKSASIDDISLNYK
-1550 KSTTLKPT
+1550 KSATLKPT

-1571 STSNAKVATVDKNGK
+1571 STSNPKVATVDKNGK
-1586 VTATKRGSGSATIT
+1586 VTATKRGSGTATIT